1 MENDQSEL
9 DKELNGEES
18 NIGSFIRQNTP
29 IIYAFVTNIMK
40 PAVKIGFTTQGA

>member
-1 MENDQSEL
+1 MENEDSEL
-9 DKELNGEES
+9 DKELKGEES

-29 IIYAFVTNIMK
+29 IIYAFVTNMMK